1 MNKTVFRVSMSEKSV
16 ASCKLLINHMQ
27 KNNLLPSTI
36 ELTNKLIRSVNV
48 VCQQYQLDLEQKKKN
63 AKQLGILSS

>member
-1 MNKTVFRVSMSEKSV
+1 
-16 ASCKLLINHMQ
+16 MQ

-48 VCQQYQLDLEQKKKN
+48 ACKQYQLDLEQKKKN
-63 AKQLGILSS
+63 AKQLEILSS